1 MISSQLACQLSQ
13 LRALLWYHRGHGFKS
28 HTSQNLFRPNF
39 YYCSLSSVHYCEGR
53 FHIHFFIQSSDIY
66 MIFIY
71 SQSLIHQF
79 PGLLGNKRNDQLPVG
94 LLAQLVEHCTGIAKA
109 MDSYPIQ
116 AGIFFRPYF
125 HFCFGSVH
133 YCKHRFHIQNYI
145 HIHGKDHLIIQP

>member
-39 YYCSLSSVHYCEGR
+39 YYCSLSSVHYCEGH
-53 FHIHFFIQSSDIY
+53 FHIHFFIQSSDNY
-66 MIFIY
+66 MIFKY

-94 LLAQLVEHCTGIAKA
+94 LLAQLVEHCTRLVLQRPRIQIPYRPEFFSGLIFTSALEVFITANIAF
-109 MDSYPIQ
+109 
-116 AGIFFRPYF
+116 IF
-125 HFCFGSVH
+125 
-133 YCKHRFHIQNYI
+133 K
-145 HIHGKDHLIIQP
+145 IIFIFTAKTI